1 MFILKKVD
9 SDCFVKQIS
18 HVADM
23 NFNSYCD
30 IQYAC
35 DMSQIKA
42 RYKTKAEAEE
52 ALSFLNKLERHKV
65 DYEIVNLRKKND

>member
-1 MFILKKVD
+1 MFILKKVG

-18 HVADM
+18 HIADI

-30 IQYAC
+30 IQYTC
-35 DMSQIKA
+35 DISQVKA
-42 RYKTKAEAEE
+42 KYRTKAEAEE
-52 ALSFLNKLERHKV
+52 ALSFLNKLEWRKV